1 MARYTGPVCKLCRR
15 EGVKL
20 FLKGEKCY
28 TKCVFEKR
36 PTPPGPP
43 KKKLR
48 SKMTEY
54 AVRLREKQK
63 LRRMVGVT
71 ETPFR
76 RVYGQAAA
84 SPTNT
89 GEEFLRLLEVRLD
102 NVVRRMGFSSSL
114 KTARQMVLHGHIKVN
129 GKTVNIPSFS
139 VDVEDTIAL
148 DPRMKENLIVKVG
161 LQSATR
167 RSGRPSFLAFNEAE
181 MSGQLL
187 RWPTRQ
193 EMTFPVQEHLIVE
206 HYSK

>member
-28 TKCVFEKR
+28 TKCVFDKR

-48 SKMTEY
+48 TKMTEY
-54 AVRLREKQK
+54 AMRLREKQK
-63 LRRMVGVT
+63 LRRLVGIT

-76 RVYGQAAA
+76 RVFVQATKT
-84 SPTNT
+84 PTNT
-89 GEEFLRLLEVRLD
+89 GAEFLRLLEVRLD

-114 KTARQMVLHGHIKVN
+114 KTARQLVLHGHVQVN
-129 GKTVNIPSFS
+129 SRTVNIPSYS
-139 VDVEDTIAL
+139 VDLSDTVSI
-148 DPRMKENLIVKVG
+148 DPKMKENLVVKIG
-161 LQSATR
+161 LQSAAR
-167 RSGRPSFLAFNEAE
+167 RSGRPSFMSFNEAE
-181 MSGQLL
+181 MSGQLI
-187 RWPTRQ
+187 RWPTRD

>member
-1 MARYTGPVCKLCRR
+1 MARYTGPVCRLCRR
-15 EGVKL
+15 EGTKL

-28 TKCVFEKR
+28 TKCVLDKR

-48 SKMTEY
+48 GKVTEY
-54 AVRLREKQK
+54 AMRLREKQK
-63 LRRMVGVT
+63 LRRLVGMT

-76 RVYGQAAA
+76 RVFIKASA

-102 NVVRRMGFSSSL
+102 NVVRRLGFSTSL
-114 KTARQMVLHGHIKVN
+114 KTARQMVLHGHIRVN
-129 GKTVNIPSFS
+129 GKSVNIPSFS
-139 VDVEDTIAL
+139 VGLEDIVSI
-148 DPRMKENLIVKVG
+148 DPSMKENLSVKIG
-161 LQSATR
+161 LQSSTR
-167 RSGRPSFLAFNEAE
+167 RSGRPSFLSFNEAD
-181 MSGQLL
+181 MAGQLV
-187 RWPTRQ
+187 RWPTRD